1 MVIISFM
8 TNNDMDF
15 FFPELNPD
23 NEGVI
28 PLPPG
33 EVRILEL
40 KAEPVQDNGPT
51 RLRVYID
58 VSAFQ
63 QRPYLEVTLQ
73 NAQGDEIASVN
84 IIEPMSRKNVF
95 TMHVKGPQQA
105 GKFSLTARLFYPDQP
120 DSDTRKL
127 EFEI

>member
-1 MVIISFM
+1 M

-28 PLPPG
+28 PLPPAD
-33 EVRILEL
+33 VRILEL

-63 QRPYLEVTLQ
+63 QRPYLDVTLH
-73 NAQGDEIASVN
+73 NAQGEEIASVN
-84 IIEPMSRKNVF
+84 IIEMKRSSRANSGRIRLIA
-95 TMHVKGPQQA
+95 TH
-105 GKFSLTARLFYPDQP
+105 FSKPSAPA
-120 DSDTRKL
+120 TRPR
-127 EFEI
+127 